1 MLISRSLTKQ
11 RLKTTMSNSGLE
23 NKSKHED
30 SHYTIGYGLGND
42 KSMQVNMNIAD
53 LLPLQS

>member
-1 MLISRSLTKQ
+1 M
-11 RLKTTMSNSGLE
+11 KTTMSNSGLE